1 MTQTDYIKSI
11 VKELAD
17 NINSITIDAREL
29 DKEIKTKSNQLG
41 KLKEKKDKLSVERY
55 IYRKTIASPSFE
67 FSQTKSSQFR
77 QHYRDSERIHQV

>member
-1 MTQTDYIKSI
+1 MTQTDYIESI

-41 KLKEKKDKLSVERY
+41 KLKEKKDKLSVERQ
-55 IYRKTIASPSFE
+55 IYRKTIASFSFE
-67 FSQTKSSQFR
+67 FSQTQIKSVQATLSR
-77 QHYRDSERIHQV
+77 Q